1 MWMRLNLNILLLICT
16 LNVLSAQKNFEKDS
30 ALRHFMQ
37 GEYLLNQGNYAMAI
51 LELQDALQLDPNAS
65 TIHVSIADGYR
76 KLGKYNRAESHLG
89 IAIEL
94 NPEEIEAIEMLAQ
107 IKINK
112 QDYSEAENLYLSLKN
127 NDTFSDRLVILLFH
141 FAFFLKNYKNNM
153 TKKESQELFDFFVR
167 QIELSIREIGY
178 GDQSV
183 NKKMKTYVN
192 ILYSIIDKIDK
203 WER

>member
-1 MWMRLNLNILLLICT
+1 MRLNLNTLLIICI
-16 LNVLSAQKNFEKDS
+16 LNVLNAQKNFEKDS

-65 TIHVSIADGYR
+65 TIHVSIADGYI

-94 NPEEIEAIEMLAQ
+94 NPKEIEAIEMLAQ

-112 QDYSEAENLYLSLKN
+112 QDYSEAENLYLSLN
-127 NDTFSDRLVILLFH
+127 Q
-141 FAFFLKNYKNNM
+141 LKK
-153 TKKESQELFDFFVR
+153 
-167 QIELSIREIGY
+167 
-178 GDQSV
+178 
-183 NKKMKTYVN
+183 
-192 ILYSIIDKIDK
+192 
-203 WER
+203 